1 MTATN
6 RSKWYDSKPLLIILL
21 FILPPLGIVGIFKRN
36 SVAWK
41 KIVYTLG
48 GITSSIF
55 LFLFTIGLIGVVFFP
70 IDYFKDGNEYFY
82 KGQYDKAVE
91 NYNKVPKDNIHYTN
105 AQSQLIRIRQISDS
119 LAVQTQIEVE
129 AIEKENQKKDETQ
142 TLEKQKQLDAL
153 TASQKYWTD
162 SIREVY
168 GAFIAD
174 VELDLPNSI
183 LFELSRDA
191 TKVFDSNKR
200 DVLPTFINSYKR
212 SLSAKGYNID
222 SLNTT
227 IGFIPNK
234 KLSSQSNNEDWT
246 HPTIKNKGLKIY
258 SGNEYSKEYIGTLSC
273 KYKYEGSTYYRILKD
288 NGRYTDV
295 EDYIFSGYWIKRAD
309 SKAKQGI
316 GLPTCY

>member
-6 RSKWYDSKPLLIILL
+6 KSKWYDSKPLLIILL
-21 FILPPLGIVGIFKRN
+21 LILPPLGIIGIFKRN
-36 SVAWK
+36 SVTWK
-41 KIVYTLG
+41 KIVYTLIG
-48 GITSSIF
+48 VTSSIILFF
-55 LFLFTIGLIGVVFFP
+55 LTVGIIGMIFFP
-70 IDYFKDGNEYFY
+70 IDYFKEGNENFY
-82 KGQYDKAVE
+82 KGQYDKAEE
-91 NYNKVPKDNIHYTN
+91 NYNKVPKDNIHYTD
-105 AQSQLIRIRQISDS
+105 AQSQLTRIRQISDS
-119 LAVQTQIEVE
+119 LAMQMQIELE
-129 AIEKENQKKDETQ
+129 TIE
-142 TLEKQKQLDAL
+142 LEKQKQLDAL

-162 SIREVY
+162 SIKEVY

-191 TKVFDSNKR
+191 TKVFNSNKR

-212 SLSAKGYNID
+212 SLSAKGYDVD
-222 SLNTT
+222 SLNTA
-227 IGFIPNK
+227 IGFLPNK

-288 NGRYTDV
+288 NGKYTDIK
-295 EDYIFSGYWIKRAD
+295 DYNFSNCWVKRAD
-309 SKAKQGI
+309 SKAKQGL